1 MPNKFE
7 GYTGHL
13 AEGEVLGETKPE
25 QKEREKEFEGEYINF
40 NQAVD
45 IVKDTDFQPFKDP
58 TNPHEKPFPHD
69 VHATIVDLLS
79 LDNYE
84 QVRFYTAV
92 GSYLDRKHGVDAFFE
107 LDLGNGESVRATLDM
122 TQNPHKRD
130 YEADVVF
137 QWPRDGIDRRD
148 PGDRIVWRDK
158 VNEVARDAAD
168 VLSATA
174 RAEGKTMRSLGE
186 KEIKESFAVSSYV
199 LPYPSVM
206 PGNIFYKLN
215 LIQDEL
221 LRFWYFGDFGKF
233 HYNLKQSDK
242 YLVEAKTLFEYKQYL
257 LAHKALLKSDLYFKN
272 LKPILTK
279 AKEHG
284 KDTSEKN
291 VLLAFASEKHIEIL
305 TKLRIEVP
313 QVFEWKPEGKKPKNL
328 KLMESLGESIMI
340 RESI

>member
-1 MPNKFE
+1 MAFRIFFIIILFLLFPQVS
-7 GYTGHL
+7 L
-13 AEGEVLGETKPE
+13 A
-25 QKEREKEFEGEYINF
+25 QSN
-40 NQAVD
+40 
-45 IVKDTDFQPFKDP
+45 
-58 TNPHEKPFPHD
+58 
-69 VHATIVDLLS
+69 
-79 LDNYE
+79 
-84 QVRFYTAV
+84 
-92 GSYLDRKHGVDAFFE
+92 
-107 LDLGNGESVRATLDM
+107 
-122 TQNPHKRD
+122 
-130 YEADVVF
+130 
-137 QWPRDGIDRRD
+137 
-148 PGDRIVWRDK
+148 
-158 VNEVARDAAD
+158 
-168 VLSATA
+168 
-174 RAEGKTMRSLGE
+174 
-186 KEIKESFAVSSYV
+186 YV
-199 LPYPSVM
+199 LPYPSGM
-206 PGNIFYKLN
+206 PGSLSYKFH
-215 LIQDEL
+215 L
-221 LRFWYFGDFGKF
+221 LYENASRYWYFGDFGKF

>member
-1 MPNKFE
+1 MKIGITLIYLFL
-7 GYTGHL
+7 L
-13 AEGEVLGETKPE
+13 A
-25 QKEREKEFEGEYINF
+25 
-40 NQAVD
+40 
-45 IVKDTDFQPFKDP
+45 
-58 TNPHEKPFPHD
+58 
-69 VHATIVDLLS
+69 S
-79 LDNYE
+79 LFL
-84 QVRFYTAV
+84 VTA
-92 GSYLDRKHGVDAFFE
+92 
-107 LDLGNGESVRATLDM
+107 
-122 TQNPHKRD
+122 
-130 YEADVVF
+130 
-137 QWPRDGIDRRD
+137 
-148 PGDRIVWRDK
+148 
-158 VNEVARDAAD
+158 
-168 VLSATA
+168 
-174 RAEGKTMRSLGE
+174 
-186 KEIKESFAVSSYV
+186 KESFAVSSYV